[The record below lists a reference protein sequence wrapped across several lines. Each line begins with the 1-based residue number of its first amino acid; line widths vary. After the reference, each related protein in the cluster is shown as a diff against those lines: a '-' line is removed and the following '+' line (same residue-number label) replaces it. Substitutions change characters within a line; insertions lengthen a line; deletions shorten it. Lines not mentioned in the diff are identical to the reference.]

1 MTVAIPR
8 SATPLLEQLR
18 LRRRALLAAGAV
30 MVLLGLLTPIYPGA
44 TSVIVGFAAGWVLWL
59 AGAVM
64 VGVSLLMLPRW
75 LMLTGLAAALAATL
89 AGVFLTFN
97 PTTGALALAILLAA
111 VFVMDGGFQLALALR
126 LRPFAVWRWVLV
138 SAFASLLA
146 AVLFA
151 MGFPD
156 RSPPVIAALL
166 SVALVTTGLGLV
178 ALGLIKPGPAPR

>member
-1 MTVAIPR
+1 MTAAMPQT
-8 SATPLLEQLR
+8 AKPLLEQLH
-18 LRRRALLAAGAV
+18 LKRRALLAAGAV
-30 MVLLGLLTPIYPGA
+30 MTLLGLVTPFYPGPA
-44 TSVIVGFAAGWVLWL
+44 AVIAGFAAGWVLWL

-75 LMLTGLAAALAATL
+75 LMLTGLAAALVATL

-111 VFVMDGGFQLALALR
+111 VFVMDGSFQLVLALK
-126 LRPFAVWRWVLV
+126 LRPVLAWRWVLV

-151 MGFPD
+151 LGFPD

-166 SVALVTTGLGLV
+166 SVALTTTGLGLI
-178 ALGLIKPGPAPR
+178 ALGAIRTGPQAR